1 MGRRC
6 RLMSWM
12 GSWLQP
18 SEATVLHL
26 ALSSELCWFV
36 YVWPRVRMQTQ
47 RHGNEEVSGLFTS
60 RNRLNIID
68 FGEEINQRW
77 SVALCPWQLNLT
89 PFVLLSRYAPPPTT
103 PHSPWLIFSA
113 LLIRAHSP
121 TTKESHAGRP
131 PESTRRALWGAVH
144 VVIRTTRSPDT
155 VPDWLNYSW
164 YTPFALRVCVCV
176 FVYRLCEIPRH
187 SDVSHFTEN
196 ESCVCCYTS
205 RQITA
210 SGKMLVNWQW

>member
-1 MGRRC
+1 MFSKSELKWMLMHVKIIRQIMGRRC

-36 YVWPRVRMQTQ
+36 YVWPRMRMQTQ

-89 PFVLLSRYAPPPTT
+89 PFVLLCRYAPPSFSMADFQCPAYQSPFPNNKRVACRETSWIHTT
-103 PHSPWLIFSA
+103 SSLRS
-113 LLIRAHSP
+113 
-121 TTKESHAGRP
+121 RP
-131 PESTRRALWGAVH
+131 RRYQNH
-144 VVIRTTRSPDT
+144 PQ
-155 VPDWLNYSW
+155 
-164 YTPFALRVCVCV
+164 
-176 FVYRLCEIPRH
+176 PRH
-187 SDVSHFTEN
+187 
-196 ESCVCCYTS
+196 CS
-205 RQITA
+205 RLI
-210 SGKMLVNWQW
+210 KL